1 MIEAD
6 LQLSR
11 PGFALDVS
19 LRLPERGVSVLLG
32 PSGCGKTTVLRGIAG
47 LSRAKGRVSMGGD
60 VWQDDAQ
67 GAWLPVHRRPMGMV
81 FQEASL
87 FAHLDVR
94 TNLLYGFKRTPP
106 ELRRVTLD
114 DAVGLLGIG
123 HLLHRK
129 PEGLSGGER
138 QRVAMARALLTSPQW
153 LLMDEPLS
161 ALDVAR
167 KDEVLPYLEALA
179 KGGVP
184 IVYVTHALDEAA
196 RLADHLVLLHE
207 GRVQAEGPAH
217 ALLSRLD
224 TPLAR
229 LDEAASVLHARVQSH
244 EPRQG
249 LSRLALSGVDA
260 SHASQPPQTS
270 DLALWV
276 GLCNAA
282 LGESVRVRVLARDV
296 SVSLSRATDSSILNV
311 LPAMVD
317 GLQEEG
323 PGSVMLRLQVGVR
336 AHLLARVTRRSVE
349 LLGLRAGM
357 PVFAQVK
364 GVALLG

>member
-6 LQLSR
+6 LQLKR
-11 PGFALDVS
+11 PGFSLDVS
-19 LRLPERGVSVLLG
+19 LRLPGRGVSVLLG

-47 LSRAKGRVSMGGD
+47 LSRAKGRVLMGGQ
-60 VWQDDAQ
+60 VWQDDAR
-67 GAWLPVHRRPMGMV
+67 GVWLPVHQRPLGMV

-87 FAHLDVR
+87 FAHLDVKA
-94 TNLLYGFKRTPP
+94 NLLYGFKRTPP

-114 DAVGLLGIG
+114 DAVSLLAIG
-123 HLLHRK
+123 HLLQRK

-167 KDEVLPYLEALA
+167 KAEVLPYLEAMA

-196 RLADHLVLLHE
+196 QLADHLVLLQE

-217 ALLSRLD
+217 ELLSRLD

-229 LDEAASVLHARVQSH
+229 LDEAASVLLARVHSH

-249 LSRLALSGVDA
+249 LSRLLLKGAQEAQASELS
-260 SHASQPPQTS
+260 
-270 DLALWV
+270 LWV
-276 GLCNAA
+276 GLCPVVPGDA
-282 LGESVRVRVLARDV
+282 VRVRVLARDV
-296 SVSLSRATDSSILNV
+296 SVSLSRAADSSILNI
-311 LPAMVD
+311 LPVVVES
-317 GLQEEG
+317 LQDEG
-323 PGSVMLRLQVGVR
+323 PGSVMLRLKVGPE
-336 AHLLARVTRRSVE
+336 AHLLARVTRRSAE
-349 LLGLRAGM
+349 LLGLRSGM
-357 PVFAQVK
+357 SVFAQVK

>member
-6 LQLSR
+6 LQISR
-11 PGFALDVS
+11 SGFSLDVS
-19 LRLPERGVSVLLG
+19 LRLPDRGVSVLLG

-47 LSRAKGRVSMGGD
+47 LSRAKGRVLMGGQ
-60 VWQDDAQ
+60 VWQDDPR
-67 GAWLPVHRRPMGMV
+67 GIWLPVHQRPLGMV

-94 TNLLYGFKRTPP
+94 ANLMYGFKRTPP
-106 ELRRVTLD
+106 DQRRVTLD
-114 DAVGLLGIG
+114 DAIGLLGIG
-123 HLLHRK
+123 HLLRRQ

-167 KDEVLPYLEALA
+167 KAEVLPYLEALA

-184 IVYVTHALDEAA
+184 ILYVTHALDEAA
-196 RLADHLVLLHE
+196 RLADHLVLLQA
-207 GRVQAEGPAH
+207 GKVQAEGPAH
-217 ALLSRLD
+217 ELLSRLD

-229 LDEAASVLHARVQSH
+229 LDEAASVLHAQVHSH
-244 EPRQG
+244 EPRHG
-249 LSRLALSGVDA
+249 LSLLTLGGAHGADA
-260 SHASQPPQTS
+260 SNLS
-270 DLALWV
+270 LWV
-276 GLCNAA
+276 GLCDAGP
-282 LGESVRVRVLARDV
+282 GEAVRVRVLARDV

-311 LPAMVD
+311 LPARVESLKD
-317 GLQEEG
+317 EG
-323 PGSVMLRLQVGVR
+323 PGSVMLRLKVGPE

-349 LLGLRAGM
+349 QLSLRAGM
-357 PVFAQVK
+357 AVFAQVK